1 MPLYCTM
8 VNACGQIGG
17 YPIRSYR
24 APGVYVKHAE
34 VPSALK
40 RNMPPIVPVLVLG
53 RMAVDKEYQGVGIPV
68 CRSSGTR
75 CECCRRHWSDRFA
88 GPCN

>member
-17 YPIRSYR
+17 YPIRSYM
-24 APGVYVKHAE
+24 APAVYVEHAE

-40 RNMPPIVPVLVLG
+40 RNTPPIVPVLFLAGWLQCAPRAGQFHAAVLT
-53 RMAVDKEYQGVGIPV
+53 V
-68 CRSSGTR
+68 CR
-75 CECCRRHWSDRFA
+75 A
-88 GPCN
+88 

>member
-17 YPIRSYR
+17 YPIRSYM
-24 APGVYVKHAE
+24 APAVYVEHAE

-40 RNMPPIVPVLVLG
+40 RNMPPIVPVLFLAG
-53 RMAVDKEYQGVGIPV
+53 WPWIRKYQGVGRGVPLFW
-68 CRSSGTR
+68 
-75 CECCRRHWSDRFA
+75 HA
-88 GPCN
+88 L